1 MIDRRHLLVMKRFET
16 FCFQIGDSFVEK
28 FHNLF
33 DGVFRR
39 KDKASVGQSLMTVKM
54 SDAIEL
60 HLIGRQE
67 GNQASLVVKK
77 HQRMVEETITM
88 IVHIVT
94 FEEEGSILRS
104 TDKGVPYRLIAA
116 RISMDVHA
124 WARYFR

>member
-1 MIDRRHLLVMKRFET
+1 
-16 FCFQIGDSFVEK
+16 
-28 FHNLF
+28 
-33 DGVFRR
+33 
-39 KDKASVGQSLMTVKM
+39 MTVKM

-67 GNQASLVVKK
+67 GYQASLVVKK

-104 TDKGVPYRLIAA
+104 TDKGVPYRLIAT